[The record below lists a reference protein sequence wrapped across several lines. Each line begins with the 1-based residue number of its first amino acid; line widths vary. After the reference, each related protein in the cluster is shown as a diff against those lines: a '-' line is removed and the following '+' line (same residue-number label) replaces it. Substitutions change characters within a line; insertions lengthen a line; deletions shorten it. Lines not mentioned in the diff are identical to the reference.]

1 MSVTYGNYR
10 QELES
15 SNVFV
20 KSFYDSDAVG
30 ISDLQ
35 IYCEL
40 CYLHFLFSKLL
51 AIWEE
56 QNNLPVP
63 MQYAGFAMYLL
74 KCNGHW
80 FPLWES
86 LIFYNTCKVA
96 YQFCTYLKP
105 RAKSYRPSWIDCW
118 LNTMT
123 KLYLEQES
131 LADWNLICTTPGVQ
145 NKQKVIL
152 NVT

>member
-10 QELES
+10 WKLES

-20 KSFYDSDAVG
+20 KSFYDSDTVGGHFRFAV
-30 ISDLQ
+30 
-35 IYCEL
+35 YCEL
-40 CYLHFLFSKLL
+40 CYLHFIFSKLP
-51 AIWEE
+51 AIREE

-63 MQYAGFAMYLL
+63 LQYAGFAMYLL

-86 LIFYNTCKVA
+86 LIFYNICKVV

-105 RAKSYRPSWIDCW
+105 CAK
-118 LNTMT
+118 LQT
-123 KLYLEQES
+123 
-131 LADWNLICTTPGVQ
+131 
-145 NKQKVIL
+145 IL
-152 NVT
+152 NRLLAQYHDKIVFRAGKFNQLEPHLYNPRSPRQAASHS